1 MRNSGRAH
9 VLSRAIHVQDII
21 SQPPQV
27 NIQNKKAL
35 YIKKAMLLL
44 QIRLNLNPKFL
55 HELLCLF
62 GLHGNLVLTVH
73 IG

>member
-1 MRNSGRAH
+1 
-9 VLSRAIHVQDII
+9 
-21 SQPPQV
+21 
-27 NIQNKKAL
+27 
-35 YIKKAMLLL
+35 MLLL